1 MANLRS
7 TLDTAASTTA
17 GAPTAASAT
26 TADQGSS
33 ADQAAG
39 GAEAVAAGSDDA
51 EPGPPSSAAGDN
63 EGVDA
68 VLIWS
73 TNDRLLCPRLG
84 PQNFFESPMSPDC
97 HICCHPTGSSN
108 QASLAT
114 PAQPIRRHSSLAAAV
129 GGLSVSTLRT
139 ISSSNPQLAQPP
151 PQWMLFNDFVIRE
164 TLPAEV
170 QATYAGQKTPCMLY
184 YTRVRRCLVAAA
196 QRHQPHFTAAA
207 LSTNMAPQDP
217 KEARAAAVSEP
228 EVGSTCRCRW
238 RPRRQ
243 QQLGRWRRRPQY

>member
-1 MANLRS
+1 MDS
-7 TLDTAASTTA
+7 AASTTA
-17 GAPTAASAT
+17 GALTAASAT

-39 GAEAVAAGSDDA
+39 SAEAVAAGSDDA

-68 VLIWS
+68 VLIWII
-73 TNDRLLCPRLG
+73 TDKLLCPYLG
-84 PQNFFESPMSPDC
+84 PQKCFESQMSPDC
-97 HICCHPTGSSN
+97 HVCCPPTGSSSD

-114 PAQPIRRHSSLAAAV
+114 PVQQIRRHSSLAAAV

-151 PQWMLFNDFVIRE
+151 AQWMLFNDFVIRE

-184 YTRVRRCLVAAA
+184 YTRVGRLCLQPLTNAMKLTGDPSEESGQPMGSRMLKLLQNVS
-196 QRHQPHFTAAA
+196 QR
-207 LSTNMAPQDP
+207 
-217 KEARAAAVSEP
+217 
-228 EVGSTCRCRW
+228 
-238 RPRRQ
+238 
-243 QQLGRWRRRPQY
+243 